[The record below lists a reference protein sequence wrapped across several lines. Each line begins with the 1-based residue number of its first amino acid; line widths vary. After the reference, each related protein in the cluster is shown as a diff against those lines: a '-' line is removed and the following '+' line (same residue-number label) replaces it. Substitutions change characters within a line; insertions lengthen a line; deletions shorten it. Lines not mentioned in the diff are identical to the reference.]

1 MVCGHSLTEDEGY
14 QHVLTCH
21 PPSGFHG
28 SQLVRIDEESET
40 KSSASKEPLSDQ
52 LQCICQVCGHCIDVS
67 ECDTHMTTCIAP
79 KRFNQQR
86 FIMLS
91 SKSETEKKRPSSP
104 PPVPVVLP
112 TTPSSPKRPSSP
124 PPPAPSSPRR
134 RPSSPPPATPSS
146 PHRRPSS
153 PPPPVPVLS
162 PSSPHR
168 TSKAPSKTEESIDT
182 TVVVAPSSQPQSLP
196 ENPFAV
202 DTVELAPLVVDLTV
216 NPFDDTDVTP
226 AEVPET
232 IESPS
237 ATPSGPVTSTVNP
250 FGEEKEFV
258 LKEEEVPAKKI
269 VTKDDCESI

>member
-124 PPPAPSSPRR
+124 PPPAL
-134 RPSSPPPATPSS
+134 
-146 PHRRPSS
+146 HLLED
-153 PPPPVPVLS
+153 VL
-162 PSSPHR
+162 HLLHLLLLLLL
-168 TSKAPSKTEESIDT
+168 ID
-182 TVVVAPSSQPQSLP
+182 VHLHHLLQFQSFLLLHHIEHPKHPQRQKSL
-196 ENPFAV
+196 
-202 DTVELAPLVVDLTV
+202 
-216 NPFDDTDVTP
+216 
-226 AEVPET
+226 
-232 IESPS
+232 
-237 ATPSGPVTSTVNP
+237 
-250 FGEEKEFV
+250 
-258 LKEEEVPAKKI
+258 
-269 VTKDDCESI
+269 